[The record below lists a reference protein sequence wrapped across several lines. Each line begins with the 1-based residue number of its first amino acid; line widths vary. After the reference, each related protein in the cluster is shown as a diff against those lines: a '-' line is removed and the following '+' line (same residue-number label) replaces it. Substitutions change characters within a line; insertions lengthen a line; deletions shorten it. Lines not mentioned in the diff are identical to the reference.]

1 MRPDPTMRR
10 RCATTMLLLAAL
22 TGGCGTIP
30 EQIPV
35 RPVRHAAPVR
45 VQQAQ
50 VDAVLRSAAEQVR
63 RCYRAPRVSSA
74 GRLIVTRVRVRLT
87 PEGELA
93 GLPTLLFQRGVTAAN
108 RSHAAP
114 MAEAAISAVMRCAPL
129 HLDPEL
135 YAGGWREFDLTFSPL
150 AAA

>member
-1 MRPDPTMRR
+1 
-10 RCATTMLLLAAL
+10 MLLLAAT
-22 TGGCGTIP
+22 TGGCEPIP
-30 EQIPV
+30 EQVPV
-35 RPVRHAAPVR
+35 RHVRHAAPTR
-45 VQQAQ
+45 AQQTQ

-74 GRLIVTRVRVRLT
+74 ARLIVTRVRVRLT

-108 RSHAAP
+108 QLHAAP

-129 HLDPEL
+129 RLDPEL
-135 YAGGWREFDLTFSPL
+135 YARGWREFDLTFSPL
-150 AAA
+150 ASA